1 MRVWLALSLVLAALF
16 VTTEVYAQSSEFL
29 VPLGVVG
36 QSGVQNVTS
45 VGINIDALSL
55 PTTLDIQYSD
65 TEGDPVSV
73 GVLAGDLPEQSISI
87 ADHGDG
93 TATVTIGQ
101 GTEAG
106 AYMFWIEATDPFNH
120 VLEPFVVQI
129 P

>member
-1 MRVWLALSLVLAALF
+1 MRALLVLPLVLALALA
-16 VTTEVYAQSSEFL
+16 TAEAYGQSTEFL

-36 QSGVQNVTS
+36 QSGAQNASS
-45 VGINIDALSL
+45 VGINIDALSQ
-55 PTTLDIQYSD
+55 PTMEITVFGE
-65 TEGDPVSV
+65 TVTV